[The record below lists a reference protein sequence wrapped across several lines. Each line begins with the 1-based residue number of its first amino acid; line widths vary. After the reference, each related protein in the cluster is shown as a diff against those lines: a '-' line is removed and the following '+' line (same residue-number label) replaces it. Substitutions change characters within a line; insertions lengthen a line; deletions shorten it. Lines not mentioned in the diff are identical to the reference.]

1 MRNLQIETVV
11 IDKSSL
17 EELIENIVRHTMYE
31 VLKGVAVATPAKNM
45 MTVKEASAHYKVP
58 QSTIRKWVSD
68 GRLKGEK
75 IGKYLY
81 IKP

>member
-1 MRNLQIETVV
+1 MRNIQIETVV

-17 EELIENIVRHTMYE
+17 EELIENIVRHTMHD
-31 VLKGVAVATPAKNM
+31 VLKRVAVTTPIKNM
-45 MTVKEASAHYKVP
+45 MTVKEASDYYRVP
-58 QSTIRKWVSD
+58 QSTIRKWIND

-81 IKP
+81 VKS